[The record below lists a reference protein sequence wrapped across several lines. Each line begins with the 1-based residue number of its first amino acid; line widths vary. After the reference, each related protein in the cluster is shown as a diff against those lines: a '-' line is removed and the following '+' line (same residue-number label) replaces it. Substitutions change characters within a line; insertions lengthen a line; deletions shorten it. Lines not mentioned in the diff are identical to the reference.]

1 GSLVDSRGS
10 GGFTWPLL
18 SAAAAGLV
26 LIGVTLPGE
35 GGGAIAAT
43 LLGAALVGLAYGG
56 LQSLTLVHAF
66 ERAGPE
72 NSRLAST
79 AWNIGFDSGT
89 GLGSAVVGAL
99 ATGFS
104 YLVALLVVAAACL
117 IAALLTGIQD
127 ARHTRRL

>member
-1 GSLVDSRGS
+1 TAAGPNSRWALLTLLVLPVLVLLLATSAGGALLTFLPQMLTDATLALAGLFVLLTVATVSRWWIGSLVDSRGS

-56 LQSLTLVHAF
+56 LQ
-66 ERAGPE
+66 
-72 NSRLAST
+72 
-79 AWNIGFDSGT
+79 
-89 GLGSAVVGAL
+89 
-99 ATGFS
+99 
-104 YLVALLVVAAACL
+104 
-117 IAALLTGIQD
+117 
-127 ARHTRRL
+127 